1 MRFEL
6 SHALFSSNDIDAG
19 SKLLLKAV
27 AKAADPTA
35 VETILDIGSGVG
47 VLGIACALGYPG
59 SALSL
64 RDRDALACAFSSRNA
79 KLNKLRPQ
87 SVDTALFLE
96 GLAGSSYDLV
106 LCNVPAKAGPP
117 VLDRFF
123 RELPGI
129 VSGRGLAALVVVNT
143 IAEAAKASLAA
154 GGADPIVAEQSKGHT
169 VFIVRS
175 EGRNGFREEPDA
187 FEGYARGLAT
197 VERGPGS
204 SRRSNYR
211 HKGYWGLPEFDTP
224 SFATVL
230 AMELVE
236 AGASGLLARR
246 ACVINP
252 GSGRLPCFIRSRLGA
267 YVDLCGRDAL
277 ALKASAANLALN
289 GQAGRPEAAPADEF
303 SAGAA
308 GSAGSA
314 GSGGTAGTAGAV
326 GTVGAVGAVG
336 AAAADGAVAWPEDLP
351 EAAYD
356 LVAEFADVTPRVD
369 GFEASWLAARRALK
383 LGASYVAVMTSADF
397 DRFEKRKPKGF
408 AKLREKKKKGW
419 TAGLWRLDSV
429 DK

>member
-1 MRFEL
+1 MNTDGYVLKTVPLRFRGADMRLEL

-27 AKAADPTA
+27 AKAADPATVA
-35 VETILDIGSGVG
+35 SILDIGSGVG

-59 SALSL
+59 AALSL
-64 RDRDALACAFSSRNA
+64 RDRDALACAFSARNA
-79 KLNKLRPQ
+79 KINKLRPET
-87 SVDTALFLE
+87 VDTALFLE
-96 GLAGSSYDLV
+96 GLSGTSYDLV

-123 RELPGI
+123 RQLPGI
-129 VSGRGLAALVVVNT
+129 VSARGLAALVVVNT
-143 IAEAAKASLAA
+143 IAEAAREALAY
-154 GGADPIVAEQSKGHT
+154 GGVEPQVAEQSKGHT
-169 VFIVRS
+169 VFIVRR
-175 EGRNGFREEPDA
+175 EGRDDFREEADA
-187 FEGYARGLAT
+187 FDGYARGE
-197 VERGPGS
+197 VSMERGPGS

-211 HKGYWGLPEFDTP
+211 HRGYWGLPEFDTP

-252 GSGRLPCFIRSRLGA
+252 GSGRLPCFIRARLGA
-267 YVDLCGRDAL
+267 FVELCGRDAL
-277 ALKASAANLALN
+277 ALKASASNLALN
-289 GQAGRPEAAPADEF
+289 GQAGQPDAAPA
-303 SAGAA
+303 
-308 GSAGSA
+308 
-314 GSGGTAGTAGAV
+314 
-326 GTVGAVGAVG
+326 
-336 AAAADGAVAWPEDLP
+336 GAVAWPEGLP
-351 EAAYD
+351 EASYD
-356 LVAEFADVTPRVD
+356 LVAEYADITPRVES
-369 GFEASWLAARRALK
+369 FEASWLAARRLLK

>member
-1 MRFEL
+1 MTTDSYVLKTVPLRFRGADMRLEL

-27 AKAADPTA
+27 AKAADAAA
-35 VETILDIGSGVG
+35 VASILDIGSGVG

-59 SALSL
+59 SALSV
-64 RDRDALACAFSSRNA
+64 RDRDALACAFSARNA
-79 KLNKLRPQ
+79 KINKLKPET
-87 SVDTALFLE
+87 VETALFLE
-96 GLAGSSYDLV
+96 GLTGKDFDLV

-129 VSGRGLAALVVVNT
+129 VSARGLAALVVVNT
-143 IAEAAKASLAA
+143 IAEAAQASLTAA
-154 GGADPIVAEQSKGHT
+154 GVEPIVAEQSKGHT
-169 VFIVRS
+169 VFIVRR
-175 EGRNGFREEPDA
+175 EGRAAFMEEPDA
-187 FEGYARGLAT
+187 FEGYARGLAKT
-197 VERGPGS
+197 ERGPGS

-211 HKGYWGLPEFDTP
+211 HRGYWGLPEFDTP

-267 YVDLCGRDAL
+267 FVELCGRDVL
-277 ALKASAANLALN
+277 ALKASAANLAIN
-289 GQAGRPEAAPADEF
+289 GQTGPLEN
-303 SAGAA
+303 
-308 GSAGSA
+308 
-314 GSGGTAGTAGAV
+314 GTAAMPAIPP
-326 GTVGAVGAVG
+326 ACA
-336 AAAADGAVAWPEDLP
+336 AVAWPDSLP
-351 EAAYD
+351 EASYD
-356 LVAEFADVTPRVD
+356 LVAEYADVTPRVD
-369 GFEASWLAARRALK
+369 SFEASWLAARRLLK
-383 LGASYVAVMTSADF
+383 LGGSYVAVMTSADF

-408 AKLREKKKKGW
+408 SKLREKKKKGW
-419 TAGLWRLDSV
+419 TAGLWRLESV

>member
-1 MRFEL
+1 MKLEL
-6 SHALFSSNDIDAG
+6 SHALFSSNDVDAG

-27 AKAADPTA
+27 AKAADPEA
-35 VETILDIGSGVG
+35 VESILDIGSGVG

-64 RDRDALACAFSSRNA
+64 RDRDALACAFSARNA
-79 KLNKLRPQ
+79 KINKLRPKT
-87 SVDTALFLE
+87 VDTALFLE
-96 GLAGSSYDLV
+96 GLSGGSFDLV

-129 VSGRGLAALVVVNT
+129 VSERGLAALVVVNT
-143 IAEAAKASLAA
+143 IAEAARLSLAS
-154 GGADPIVAEQSKGHT
+154 GGTEPLVAEQSKGHT
-169 VFIVRS
+169 VFIVRR
-175 EGRNGFREEPDA
+175 GQRGDFREEPDA
-187 FEGYARGLAT
+187 FAGYARGE
-197 VERGPGS
+197 VKIERGPGS

-211 HKGYWGLPEFDTP
+211 HGGYWGLPEFDTP

-246 ACVINP
+246 ACVMNP
-252 GSGRLPCFIRSRLGA
+252 GSGRLPCFMRARLGA
-267 YVDLCGRDAL
+267 TVDVCGRDAL

-289 GQAGRPEAAPADEF
+289 GQAGSPDAGAAAVAG
-303 SAGAA
+303 SSAGYSAGANAAVASAAGAA
-308 GSAGSA
+308 GVAVAPAGL
-314 GSGGTAGTAGAV
+314 
-326 GTVGAVGAVG
+326 
-336 AAAADGAVAWPEDLP
+336 AAAWPESLP
-351 EAAYD
+351 DAGYD
-356 LVAEFADVTPRVD
+356 LLAEYADVTPRVD
-369 GFEASWLAARRALK
+369 SFEASWQAARRLLK

-408 AKLREKKKKGW
+408 TKLREKKKKGW
-419 TAGLWRLDSV
+419 TAGLWRLESV